1 MPINEAIER
10 AHREGILTA
19 ASLMVAAPAAADA
32 MARARRT
39 PSLRVGLHVVV
50 ARGAPALPREEI
62 RALVDADGKDAGVV
76 IGIRDTR
83 PQPALVDCAACGH
96 DRAYYHLA
104 ACTHP
109 YVAGAP
115 QSGIV
120 PPCGCPHFIDPSE
133 PF

>member
-1 MPINEAIER
+1 MKKRTQEQQREYMR
-10 AHREGILTA
+10 AF
-19 ASLMVAAPAAADA
+19 
-32 MARARRT
+32 RARKRAEQQQSVLNGPGATATAT
-39 PSLRVGLHVVV
+39 PQREAQPHVAV
-50 ARGAPALPREEI
+50 
-62 RALVDADGKDAGVV
+62 K
-76 IGIRDTR
+76 

-120 PPCGCPHFIDPSE
+120 GSPCGCPHFIDPSE